1 MSSSDIAN
9 IYASINN
16 LQAQFNSFTGNTLS
30 NYNQI
35 NRIVSQQANINNSIY
50 NGTGNI
56 VSGNIN
62 FTGNIFKNGTLFN
75 GSLGNNQWTTSGA
88 NIYFNSGNVGIG
100 TINPQYKLDVSGNAN
115 INGTLMTSGIQ
126 SIFHSNVNYN
136 VFAGAGGST
145 QNITVSN
152 RGLYFFSCGANYNDT
167 NVITTIM
174 LTAIPG
180 NPGRVST
187 IYVHPSFAVTL
198 GNITNGF
205 SISAQ
210 YPTSFN
216 AFEIRYVYLG
226 F

>member
-1 MSSSDIAN
+1 MSSQDIAN

-35 NRIVSQQANINNSIY
+35 NRIVSQQSNIYNSIY

-62 FTGNIFKNGTLFN
+62 FTGNIFKNGNIFN
-75 GSLGNNQWTTSGA
+75 TGNSQWTSSGA
-88 NIYFNSGNVGIG
+88 NIYYNGNVGIG

-136 VFAGAGGST
+136 VYAGAGGST
-145 QNITVSN
+145 QNITVSQ
-152 RGLYFFSCGANYNDT
+152 RGLYFFSCGANHNDS
-167 NVITTIM
+167 NVITTLM

-180 NPGRVST
+180 NPGRVT
-187 IYVHPSFAVTL
+187 NIYVASGFAVTL

-210 YPTSFN
+210 YPPSFN
-216 AFEIRYVYLG
+216 TFEIRYVYLG